1 MLEDSAMSEEDS
13 AFAKELEERVAE
25 LDEDVSSF
33 LPSDEE
39 LGDMELLDSGFVS
52 SVSNRVHLPSEQMS
66 VDFSLSTN
74 ALSPSSFS
82 VQVKRS
88 STVATESMIE

>member
-1 MLEDSAMSEEDS
+1 MPEEDS
-13 AFAKELEERVAE
+13 AFAEELDERAAE
-25 LDEDVSSF
+25 LDDNVSSF

-39 LGDMELLDSGFVS
+39 LGDMEPLDSGFVS
-52 SVSNRVHLPSEQMS
+52 LVSNRVHLPSEQMS
-66 VDFSLSTN
+66 VAFSLSTN
-74 ALSPSSFS
+74 VLSPSRFS